1 MTAPITLVTGGTGC
15 VGSQLVKS
23 LLNDGRRV
31 RVLTRSLARGRTRV
45 PEGAEVVEGDVS
57 RPEDARRAV
66 AGCECVYHLAG
77 PFREAG
83 LPDERYREVQVE
95 GTRNMLEASLQEGV
109 KNFVHVSTIGV
120 LGHVEHPPADETSPY
135 NPGDVYQETK
145 MEGEQ
150 LALEFRRQHGEMHVT
165 VARPASVYG
174 PGDLRFLKLFKA
186 IRRGWFV
193 MLGRGDVLLHLV
205 YLEDVVRG
213 LRMLE
218 GAPQADGE
226 VFILAGPQARPLNDI
241 TAMIADI
248 LQVKRPRRHA
258 PAWPVQLAGSIC
270 ERICIPLGINPP
282 IFRRRVDF
290 FTKSRAFRIDK
301 AERLVGFRPQVDVLT
316 GLQRTADWYRGQ
328 RLLD

>member
-1 MTAPITLVTGGTGC
+1 MTGPVTLVTGGTGC
-15 VGSQLVKS
+15 IGSRLVESLVG
-23 LLNDGRRV
+23 DGRRV
-31 RVLTRSLARGRTRV
+31 RVLTRSASRGRTRV

-57 RPEDARRAV
+57 NPDHARNSVCDCEAV
-66 AGCECVYHLAG
+66 FHLAG

-83 LPDERYREVQVE
+83 LPDHRYREVQVD
-95 GTRNMLEASLQEGV
+95 GTRNMLEAAREAGV
-109 KNFVHVSTIGV
+109 QRFVHVSTIGV
-120 LGHVEHPPADETSPY
+120 LGHIAHPPADENSPY

-145 MEGEQ
+145 MEGER
-150 LALEFRRQHGEMHVT
+150 LALEFRQRHQGMHLT

-193 MLGRGDVLLHLV
+193 MLGKGEVLLHLV
-205 YLEDVVRG
+205 YLDDVVRG
-213 LRMLE
+213 LRLLE
-218 GAPQADGE
+218 TSPDADGE

-241 TAMIADI
+241 TALIADI
-248 LQVKRPRRHA
+248 LEVKQPRRHA
-258 PAWPVQLAGSIC
+258 PAWPVQLAGSLC
-270 ERICIPLGINPP
+270 ERLCIPLGINPP

-301 AERLVGFRPQVDVLT
+301 AERLLGFRPKVDVEA
-316 GLQRTADWYRGQ
+316 GLRRTADWYRGQ